1 MTVQSF
7 PHPTKSVAS
16 ILARDAIAELAL
28 DLAATAEIVAD
39 HAPRSTLPTIE
50 RAIHAL
56 RAAVLM
62 IGQTFRE
69 AEAAEKQEA
78 A

>member
-1 MTVQSF
+1 MTM
-7 PHPTKSVAS
+7 PPNHPPAKSVPT
-16 ILARDAIAELAL
+16 ILARDTIAELAL
-28 DLAATAEIVAD
+28 DLAATAEILAD
-39 HAPRSTLPTIE
+39 HAPRATLPTLE
-50 RAIHAL
+50 KAIHAL